1 MTDSKDKEQRA
12 TERKLVETEVTFHTE
27 DDIYM
32 ARSIDISDAGIRIVT
47 DEPVD
52 IRIQIKEDEKLVQY
66 DAQLVWVNAKDDGTM
81 EYGLKY

>member
-1 MTDSKDKEQRA
+1 MTSSHNQEKRA
-12 TERKLVETEVTFHTE
+12 VERRLLETEVTFHTE

-32 ARSIDISDAGIRIVT
+32 ANSIDISDKGIRIVT

-52 IRIQIKEDEKLVQY
+52 IRIQIKENDRLVQY
-66 DAQLVWVNAKDDGTM
+66 EAQLVWTKVNEDGTM

>member
-1 MTDSKDKEQRA
+1 MADSKNKEQRA
-12 TERKLVETEVTFHTE
+12 KKRQLVETEVTFHTE

-32 ARSIDISDAGIRIVT
+32 AKSVDISDAGIRIVT

-52 IRIQIKEDEKLVQY
+52 MRIQIKEDDKLVQY
-66 DAQLVWVNAKDDGTM
+66 DAQLVWVKVNDDGTM

>member
-1 MTDSKDKEQRA
+1 MTYSDNQEKRA
-12 TERKLVETEVTFHTE
+12 VERRLLEAEVTFHTE

-32 ARSIDISDAGIRIVT
+32 ANSIDISDNGIRIVT

-52 IRIQIKEDEKLVQY
+52 IRIQIKEADRLVQY
-66 DAQLVWVNAKDDGTM
+66 EAKLVWTKVNEDGTM